1 MPAVLGS
8 RLDLSLDSRTL
19 NPPPDKECG
28 QALICTTCQTPT
40 YLTVKISRLW
50 NKYNT
55 HKGSILPPLVHRMNR
70 SWKVTFGMPLQ
81 TLMMNLPN
89 GLSCLSFG
97 PERKCNV
104 YWTHIV
110 HTGELGWIS

>member
-1 MPAVLGS
+1 MLAVLGF
-8 RLDLSLDSRTL
+8 RLDFSLDSRTL
-19 NPPPDKECG
+19 NPPPDKECS

-55 HKGSILPPLVHRMNR
+55 QKGSILPPLIHRMNR
-70 SWKVTFGMPLQ
+70 SWKVPFGMPLQ
-81 TLMMNLPN
+81 IPMMNLPN
-89 GLSCLSFG
+89 GLSCLFFG

-104 YWTHIV
+104 SWTHMV
-110 HTGELGWIS
+110 CTGELGWIS

>member
-1 MPAVLGS
+1 MLEVLGS

-19 NPPPDKECG
+19 NPTPDKECG
-28 QALICTTCQTPT
+28 QASICTTCQTLT

-81 TLMMNLPN
+81 ILMMNLPN
-89 GLSCLSFG
+89 GLSCLIFG

-104 YWTHIV
+104 Y
-110 HTGELGWIS
+110 